1 MHSLFL
7 FCLLNILFVYAHN
20 KQLIKYDVY
29 SKQINH
35 YYPYKPVLNNPNYY
49 KHQFKLVCKCFY
61 K

>member
-1 MHSLFL
+1 MNPLFL
-7 FCLLNILFVYAHN
+7 FCLLNILFVYAHD

-35 YYPYKPVLNNPNYY
+35 YYPHKPILINH

-61 K
+61 N

>member
-1 MHSLFL
+1 MYSLFL
-7 FCLLNILFVYAHN
+7 FCLFNILFAYAHD

-35 YYPYKPVLNNPNYY
+35 YYPHKSIYTPTYY